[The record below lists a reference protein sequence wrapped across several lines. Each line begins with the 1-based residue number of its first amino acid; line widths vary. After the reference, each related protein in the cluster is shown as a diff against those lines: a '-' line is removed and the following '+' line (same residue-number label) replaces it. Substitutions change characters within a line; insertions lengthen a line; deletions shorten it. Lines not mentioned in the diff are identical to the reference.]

1 MAHLLASLDTGAS
14 HCLFEGA
21 YAAELGLDLT
31 SGISTRFLTAN
42 STFDAYGHE
51 IVVDVL
57 GIVTHSLVYFFAD
70 PAIRRN
76 VLGRRGWLD
85 RIRLGLVDHDQAIYL
100 AAYDAE

>member
-21 YAAELGLDLT
+21 YAAELGLHLT
-31 SGISTRFLTAN
+31 SGILTRFHTAN

-57 GIVTHSLVYFFAD
+57 GVVTHSLVYFFAD
-70 PAIRRN
+70 SAIRRN

-85 RIRLGLVDHDQAIYL
+85 RND
-100 AAYDAE
+100 